1 MDYPEYFSLY
11 MIPNFWEYGW
21 GGSID
26 AADSLNM
33 EDNTTVVFDEA
44 ESMTYFGKL
53 ILVEEG
59 LPSLSAWNVSL
70 TAELQQNEVVLNWS
84 EINENSSYELL
95 KSSNGKDFYVIDNGY
110 GNFLSDDY
118 FLDSKLDNNILYYK
132 LKVTDEF
139 GKEKVTEIISIVIST
154 LDDIRIF
161 PNVVT
166 QGNQFTIDVGENE
179 NVRWK
184 LFDMEGR
191 FIKEEIQSISSKSYS
206 VNLTG
211 GNYIIEFDTNNTH
224 KTSFLVVQ

>member
-110 GNFLSDDY
+110 GNFLSNDY